1 MKNILTF
8 QEFVNESYINEA
20 NHWNFKEGDTV
31 TVLSGKK
38 AVKAKII
45 KIDLDRDSALLNM
58 MGNASSGMSSLTYP
72 LDEIYPKNYNL
83 VTIKHSIEQN
93 NNKNLT

>member
-1 MKNILTF
+1 MKMKHIKEYE
-8 QEFVNESYINEA
+8 EFLNEA

-31 TVLSGKK
+31 TVLAGKK

-45 KIDLDRDSALLNM
+45 KIDLDRDSALLDM
-58 MGNASSGMSSLTYP
+58 MGNLGSGISSLTYS

-83 VTIKHSIEQN
+83 ATIKHSIEQN
-93 NNKNLT
+93 NRRNETY